1 MTPIKTHSAVAG
13 VCMVCPL
20 PLKACAVTVI
30 PGRKPFVLCEECL
43 QTFVKAITPPPKV
56 GWRTQAKARLAV

>member
-1 MTPIKTHSAVAG
+1 
-13 VCMVCPL
+13 MVCPL

-43 QTFVKAITPPPKV
+43 QAFVKAITPPPKV